1 MGGRMTQVRDRLAGR
16 QKLGLSEEKP
26 RGVGDTLASPAFDA
40 EDGQSF
46 RAAKEGSCGV
56 PGGLEGMGTEGEPR
70 MRGKPWKGDRGTM
83 CR

>member
-40 EDGQSF
+40 EDG
-46 RAAKEGSCGV
+46 
-56 PGGLEGMGTEGEPR
+56 
-70 MRGKPWKGDRGTM
+70 
-83 CR
+83 